1 MKFFKKRITIA
12 ITILSLVVISGYL
25 VISRGQNKNPKT
37 MDENTIEVMKETN
50 ESTST
55 QEQAPRAAHINHHF
69 KGEKF
74 PISYGRD
81 IVKGRY
87 KKDGKK
93 VVFLTFD
100 DGPSLNNTPK
110 ILDTLDKNEV
120 RGTFFLIGKNIDKAK
135 EYQDVVRKI
144 YSDGHAICSHGYT
157 HDGNNLYPNEIV
169 NIENLKK
176 EIDDT
181 DKAISTALGIE
192 YKCKVFRFPYGEI
205 TRIHGKDK
213 NINKA
218 IDELS
223 KNNITSLDW
232 TSLTEDSVGK
242 QKTKEELMSILKRTS
257 KGKEKIVV
265 LLHDSDG
272 RVDTSNMIQDIIDY
286 FKSQGYTFGIFDI

>member
-1 MKFFKKRITIA
+1 MKHFKRKATIA
-12 ITILSLVVISGYL
+12 IIILSLVVISGYL
-25 VISRGQNKNPKT
+25 VILRGWNKNPKT
-37 MDENTIEVMKETN
+37 MDENTIEVMKEEN
-50 ESTST
+50 ESIST
-55 QEQAPRAAHINHHF
+55 KERKPVTAHINHDF

-74 PISYGRD
+74 PVSYGRD

-110 ILDTLDKNEV
+110 ILDTLDKNQV
-120 RGTFFLIGKNIDKAK
+120 RGTFFLIGKNIDKGR
-135 EYQDVVRKI
+135 EYQDVVRKV

-157 HDGNNLYPNEIV
+157 HDDKNLYPNGIV

-218 IDELS
+218 IDELN
-223 KNNITSLDW
+223 KNKITSLDW

-242 QKTKEELMSILKRTS
+242 QKTKEELMKILKRTS
-257 KGKEKIVV
+257 KGKEKIVI

-272 RVDTSNMIQDIIDY
+272 RADTADMIQDIIDY
-286 FKSQGYTFGIFDI
+286 FKSQGYIFGIFDI

>member
-1 MKFFKKRITIA
+1 MKFLKKKTIILISILMIVIAAGCLA
-12 ITILSLVVISGYL
+12 IF
-25 VISRGQNKNPKT
+25 RWEKKNHKNS
-37 MDENTIEVMKETN
+37 DENTIEVMADTDDEASKE
-50 ESTST
+50 EKKPKV
-55 QEQAPRAAHINHHF
+55 ARINHEF

-74 PISYGRD
+74 PVSYGRD

-120 RGTFFLIGKNIDKAK
+120 RGTFFLIGKNIDRGE
-135 EYQDVVRKI
+135 EYQEVVRRI

-157 HDGNNLYPNEIV
+157 HDGNNLYPNGTV
-169 NIENLKK
+169 NVENLKK

-181 DKAISTALGIE
+181 DKAISTALGLE

-213 NINKA
+213 NINNA
-218 IDELS
+218 IDELG
-223 KNNITSLDW
+223 KHKITSLDW

-242 QKTKEELMSILKRTS
+242 QKTKEELMSVLKRTS
-257 KGKEKIVV
+257 SGKEKIVV
-265 LLHDSDG
+265 LLHDSEG
-272 RVDTSNMIQDIIDY
+272 RYDTASMIQDIIDY

>member
-50 ESTST
+50 ESTSA

>member
-55 QEQAPRAAHINHHF
+55 QEQTPRAAHINHHF